1 MISVSGKKWEQKKIN
16 QNLVD
21 KLKQDFNFSEI
32 LSRLIIS
39 RKFEVDEIATINT
52 DLDLYN
58 VFLNNED
65 FNKSI
70 KLVVNCINNNEK
82 ICILGDYDVDGSAAT
97 SLFVKF
103 LETINHS
110 FFYYIPDREK
120 DGYGAT
126 KKLFQK
132 LILKKPK
139 LIIMVDCGSTSNEA
153 VDFLNENKIKS
164 LIIDHHEI
172 NKPFPNANS
181 IINPKKDN
189 GYKEYD
195 YLCATSLSYFFLDL
209 LIKKIKSEINISDYL
224 IYVLLATVC
233 DVMPL
238 RKLNRLIV
246 LNALKNFDIK
256 KTLPLQTLF
265 ELNEKKNKININDL
279 GYLIGPILNAGGRLD
294 KSQYATELLSSN
306 NDKLIKD
313 RSTSLIKLNN
323 KRKEIE
329 TLILNEINFQKI
341 EKENKEIIIYY
352 NPNIKEGM
360 IGIIAARLKDYFNK
374 PSIVITAS
382 NKLLKGSARSI
393 YNYNIGRVI
402 KNSLDQDII
411 LNGGGHNMAAGFTL
425 NKAKLKDF
433 ENYILKDYLK
443 SNTVYGNI
451 FLYESEVSTLAFN
464 QDYYN
469 DIKKLEPFG
478 TGNSVPT
485 FMLRDLRITKP
496 IVLNNKH
503 ISAILKSKT
512 GFSIKS
518 ISFNVTNTKIGE
530 HLLNYKNSVN
540 VIGQINEN
548 IWNNKKTLQL
558 TIRDLIL

>member
-1 MISVSGKKWEQKKIN
+1 MISVSGKKWAQKKIN

-21 KLKQDFNFSEI
+21 KLKQDFNFSDI

-52 DLDLYN
+52 DLDLNN

-65 FNKSI
+65 FNQSI
-70 KLVVNCINNNEK
+70 KLVVDCINNNEK

-103 LETINHS
+103 LESINQS

-132 LILKKPK
+132 LILEKPK

-153 VDFLNENKIKS
+153 IDFLNENKVKS

-172 NKPFPNANS
+172 SNPFPNANS

-189 GYKEYD
+189 GYREYD
-195 YLCATSLSYFFLDL
+195 YLCATTLTYFFLEL
-209 LIKKIKSEINISDYL
+209 LIKETKSKINISDYL

-238 RKLNRLIV
+238 RKLNRLIAI
-246 LNALKNFDIK
+246 NALKNFDI
-256 KTLPLQTLF
+256 TTNLPLNTLF
-265 ELNEKKNKININDL
+265 ELNKIKKKIDINAL
-279 GYLIGPILNAGGRLD
+279 GYLIGPILNAGGRLG

-306 NDKLIKD
+306 NDQVIKD
-313 RSTSLIKLNN
+313 RSSCLIKLNN

-329 TLILNEINFQKI
+329 NIVLNEIDFQKI
-341 EKENKEIIIYY
+341 EKENKEVIIYY
-352 NPNIKEGM
+352 NPNINEGL

-382 NKLLKGSARSI
+382 NELLKGSARSV
-393 YNYNIGRVI
+393 YNYNIGSVI
-402 KNSLDQDII
+402 KNLLDKNII
-411 LNGGGHNMAAGFTL
+411 INGGGHNMAAGFTL
-425 NKAKLKDF
+425 NKVNLKGF
-433 ENYILKDYLK
+433 ENYILEDFLK
-443 SNTVYGNI
+443 SNTVNNNI
-451 FLYESEVSTLAFN
+451 FTYESEVSPLAFN
-464 QDYYN
+464 QDFYD

-485 FMLRDLRITKP
+485 FMLSDLKIIKP
-496 IVLNNKH
+496 RVLNNKH

-518 ISFNVTNTKIGE
+518 ISFNSINTKIGE
-530 HLLNYKNSVN
+530 HLMSYINNIN

>member
-21 KLKQDFNFSEI
+21 KLKQDFNFSDI

-52 DLDLYN
+52 DLDLNN

-65 FNKSI
+65 FNQSI

-103 LETINHS
+103 LESINHS

-132 LILKKPK
+132 LILEKPK

-153 VDFLNENKIKS
+153 IDFLNENGIKS

-238 RKLNRLIV
+238 RKLNRLIA
-246 LNALKNFDIK
+246 LNALKNFDITK
-256 KTLPLQTLF
+256 NSPLSTLF

-279 GYLIGPILNAGGRLD
+279 GYLIGPILNAGGRLG

-306 NDKLIKD
+306 NDQVIKD
-313 RSTSLIKLNN
+313 RSNYLIKLNN

-329 TLILNEINFQKI
+329 TLVLNEIDFQKI
-341 EKENKEIIIYY
+341 EKENKEVIIYY
-352 NPNIKEGM
+352 NPNINEGL

-382 NKLLKGSARSI
+382 NRLLKGSARSV

-402 KNSLDQDII
+402 RNSLDKDII
-411 LNGGGHNMAAGFTL
+411 IGGGGHNMAAGFTL
-425 NKAKLKDF
+425 NKANLKNF
-433 ENYILKDYLK
+433 EKYILEDFLN
-443 SNTVYGNI
+443 SNILFNNT
-451 FLYESEVSTLAFN
+451 FLYESEISSLAFN
-464 QDYYN
+464 QNFYN

-478 TGNSVPT
+478 TGNLVPT
-485 FMLRDLRITKP
+485 FMLRDLKIIKP
-496 IVLNNKH
+496 KVLNNKH
-503 ISAILKSKT
+503 ISTILKSQT

-518 ISFNVTNTKIGE
+518 ISFNSINTKIGE
-530 HLLNYKNSVN
+530 HLMSYVNKIN